1 MTSAAADV
9 VVVGAGIVGL
19 SVAYQVARRSSL
31 RVVVVERAAGPGE
44 GSTGASVA
52 LIRQRY
58 THDEVI
64 RLAHHAL
71 VAYRSWPEFTRLAEP
86 AGRFHGIGTL
96 WMLGHS
102 PATAAADRDRL
113 RRHGADAHVLDAA
126 AVRERF
132 PALSTC
138 GAPFDL
144 TGEVEHECADHDAFL
159 FEADAGYF
167 TPVLACHDLVTA
179 CRREGVELRFRSP
192 VTGIRFAG
200 DAVRGVALA
209 GGDIIDGDVVVNA
222 AGPWCNALH
231 AMAGVDLGWDLV
243 PTRIQVIRRDLPPEL
258 LPLPFVFDAASGTYF
273 RPEAGGTQLW
283 AGSVRAEDEMEAV
296 DPDDFAATA
305 DRAYVDGKIHGV
317 HHRLPGLPH
326 RGQLSGFA
334 GLYTVNRDDVHPII
348 GPTPL
353 AGYLVANGFSG
364 HGFKEAP
371 MVGAMLARWITGE
384 EADFDTDVPI
394 GFFGIDR
401 APLPVAAK
409 TVLA

>member
-1 MTSAAADV
+1 MSAAADV

-19 SVAYQVARRSSL
+19 SVAYQVARRSPL

-58 THDEVI
+58 SHDEMI
-64 RLAHHAL
+64 RLAHDAL

-86 AGRFHGIGTL
+86 AGRFHGIGAL
-96 WMLGHS
+96 WMLGQS
-102 PATAAADRDRL
+102 PAAALADRDRL

-126 AVRERF
+126 GVRERF
-132 PALSTC
+132 PAVSTC
-138 GAPFDL
+138 GVPFDL

-167 TPVLACHDLVTA
+167 TPVLACHDLVAA

-192 VTGIRFAG
+192 VTGIRTRAG
-200 DAVRGVALA
+200 AVRGVTLA
-209 GGDIIDGDVVVNA
+209 GGETIDCDVVVNA
-222 AGPWCNALH
+222 AGPWCNALN
-231 AMAGVDLGWDLV
+231 ALAGVEVAWRLV
-243 PTRIQVIRRDLPPEL
+243 PTRIQVIRRDLPAGL

-273 RPEAGGTQLW
+273 RPEAGGSQLW
-283 AGSVRAEDEMEAV
+283 AGSVREEDEHEEV
-296 DPDDFAATA
+296 DPDDFRDIA
-305 DRAYVDGKIHGV
+305 DRSFIDAKIHGV

-326 RGQLSGFA
+326 RGELGGFA
-334 GLYTVNRDDVHPII
+334 GLYTVNRDDVHPIL
-348 GPTPL
+348 GPTPRD
-353 AGYLVANGFSG
+353 GYLVANGFSG

-384 EADFDTDVPI
+384 EAEFDTAVPLEFL
-394 GFFGIDR
+394 GVDR
-401 APLPVAAK
+401 APLAVASK